1 MAVPG
6 KKLSA
11 GTGNEW
17 VGVVLS
23 EQRTAISDQ
32 EANPAAL
39 FAESSMLNWQPS

>member
-17 VGVVLS
+17 VGDVLS
-23 EQRTAISDQ
+23 EQRTAVSDQ
-32 EANPAAL
+32 EANPLRFSPNRAC
-39 FAESSMLNWQPS
+39 